1 MSFEKPNEDWLD
13 AICIKRAISSIIA
26 RASNAPVIQRC
37 DEHGAVAQLGERMTG
52 SHEVRGSI
60 PLGSTKTSNPGA
72 VELHE
77 QYESKSAGIRS
88 LLRI

>member
-60 PLGSTKTSNPGA
+60 PLGSTKSNQHHRIRLFGSNP
-72 VELHE
+72 
-77 QYESKSAGIRS
+77 K
-88 LLRI
+88 